1 MIFDMVAKLKE
12 TMNRNLVLKKSNVIN
27 INSKVS

>member
-1 MIFDMVAKLKE
+1 MVAKLKE
-12 TMNRNLVLKKSNVIN
+12 TMTRNLVLKKSNVIN